1 MEMDLNFWL
10 QLITVAV
17 CIGIGGRFGGLGLGA
32 AGGFGVCILV
42 LLFGLK
48 PSSPPVSTILII
60 VAVISCTSVLQ
71 GAGGLD
77 IMVKVAE
84 RMLRKWPR
92 AITFVAPFVCS
103 FFVIFVGTAYVA
115 FAVYPVVAEV
125 ATQARVRPERPI
137 AASVISAGIAV
148 VASPMSAATAAMVA
162 SLSPFNLG
170 VIDVLMISVPAF
182 VVATAATCLCVYW
195 KGCELEDDPEF
206 KRRVAAG
213 EFQKLVIK
221 RDDSKLEIPASV
233 RNSVLIFALGVAT
246 VLFFGF
252 NKELLPTWTS
262 AAGKVSTLPIPSL
275 IQMVMLACALFIIL
289 VCKVPSNKFADGSV
303 FRAGLIGV
311 VGVFGISWLT
321 GTFFDAY
328 SPQFI
333 ALFKTMAESTPLLFG
348 VVLFLF
354 SAVILSPSA
363 TVVALMP
370 LGAAI
375 GIDPPGH
382 LGSQPL
388 LHACRSRA
396 RHHGRGHGLPHLLGD
411 LILSESPAP
420 LRVLRPACLSQASYD
435 GTEILGRRRHL
446 QQKNEKALQC
456 GGPFRFFDAW
466 ASNALNGRQAA

>member
-182 VVATAATCLCVYW
+182 VVATASTCLCVYW

-375 GIDPPGH
+375 GIDPLFLVALYPATCGDFLIPGGAQIGCCSFDRTGTTR
-382 LGSQPL
+382 LGTWVLNHSYM
-388 LHACRSRA
+388 RA
-396 RHHGRGHGLPHLLGD
+396 GLVHVITGVATGC
-411 LILSESPAP
+411 LIYS
-420 LRVLRPACLSQASYD
+420 V
-435 GTEILGRRRHL
+435 I
-446 QQKNEKALQC
+446 
-456 GGPFRFFDAW
+456 
-466 ASNALNGRQAA
+466 

>member
-10 QLITVAV
+10 QLVAVAV

-32 AGGFGVCILV
+32 AGGLGVCILV

-48 PSSPPVSTILII
+48 PASPPVSTILII

-77 IMVKVAE
+77 LMVKVAE
-84 RMLRKWPR
+84 RMLRKWPK

-103 FFVIFVGTAYVA
+103 FFVIFVGSAYVA

-148 VASPMSAATAAMVA
+148 VASPMSAATAALVA
-162 SLSPFNLG
+162 SLTPFDVG
-170 VIDVLMISVPAF
+170 VVDILMISVPSF
-182 VVATAATCLCVYW
+182 IFATFCTCLAVYW
-195 KGCELEDDPEF
+195 KGCDLEDDPEF
-206 KRRVAAG
+206 KRRVANG
-213 EFQKLVIK
+213 EFQELVIK
-221 RDDSKLEIPASV
+221 HDRGALDIPANV
-233 RNSVLIFALGVAT
+233 RNSIIVFACGVAT

-252 NKELLPTWTS
+252 FKELLPTWT
-262 AAGKVSTLPIPSL
+262 AENGKVITLPIPSL
-275 IQMVMLACALFIIL
+275 IQMIMLACALFIIL
-289 VCKVPSNKFADGSV
+289 ICKVPSNKFADGSV

-321 GTFFDAY
+321 GTFFDAH
-328 SPQFI
+328 SAHFI
-333 ALFKTMAESTPLLFG
+333 ELFKTMAESTPLLFG

-375 GIDPPGH
+375 GIP
-382 LGSQPL
+382 PL
-388 LHACRSRA
+388 LLVALYPATCGDFLIPGGAQIGCCSFDRTGTTRLGTWVLNHSYIRAGFVHVISGVAC
-396 RHHGRGHGLPHLLGD
+396 GY
-411 LILSESPAP
+411 LIYSL
-420 LRVLRPACLSQASYD
+420 
-435 GTEILGRRRHL
+435 I
-446 QQKNEKALQC
+446 
-456 GGPFRFFDAW
+456 
-466 ASNALNGRQAA
+466 

>member
-10 QLITVAV
+10 QLAAVAV

-32 AGGFGVCILV
+32 AGGLGVCILV

-48 PSSPPVSTILII
+48 PASPPVSTILII

-77 IMVKVAE
+77 LMVKVAE
-84 RMLRKWPR
+84 RMLRKWPK

-148 VASPMSAATAAMVA
+148 VASPMSAATAALVA
-162 SLSPFNLG
+162 SLTPFDVG
-170 VIDVLMISVPAF
+170 VVDILMISVPSF
-182 VVATAATCLCVYW
+182 LFATFCTCLAVYW
-195 KGCELEDDPEF
+195 KGCDLEDDPEF
-206 KRRVAAG
+206 KRRVANG
-213 EFQKLVIK
+213 EFQDLVIK
-221 RDDSKLEIPASV
+221 HDRGALEIPKSV
-233 RNSVLIFALGVAT
+233 RNSIIVFACGVAA

-252 NKELLPTWTS
+252 FKEFLPTWT
-262 AAGKVSTLPIPSL
+262 AANGKVTTLPIPSL
-275 IQMVMLACALFIIL
+275 IQMLMLACALFIIL
-289 VCKVPSNKFADGSV
+289 ICKVLPNKFADGSV

-328 SPQFI
+328 STQFV

-375 GIDPPGH
+375 GIP
-382 LGSQPL
+382 PL
-388 LHACRSRA
+388 LLVALYPATCGDFLIPGGAQIGCCSFDRTGTTRLGTWVLNHSYIRAGFVHVISGVAC
-396 RHHGRGHGLPHLLGD
+396 GY
-411 LILSESPAP
+411 LIYSLM
-420 LRVLRPACLSQASYD
+420 
-435 GTEILGRRRHL
+435 
-446 QQKNEKALQC
+446 
-456 GGPFRFFDAW
+456 
-466 ASNALNGRQAA
+466 